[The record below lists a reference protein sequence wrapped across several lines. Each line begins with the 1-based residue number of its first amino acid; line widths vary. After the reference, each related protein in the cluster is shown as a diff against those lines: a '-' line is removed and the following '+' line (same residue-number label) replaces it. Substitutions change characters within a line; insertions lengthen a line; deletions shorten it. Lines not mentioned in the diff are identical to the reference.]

1 MRAGT
6 ESSLTRAALTAWSF
20 PGVALAVIGRPVAHS
35 LSPVIQNAALAELA
49 KTQPRFA
56 DWRYFKFDIAPAE
69 LPGALALFHE
79 KKFHG
84 LNLTVPHKSLAVE
97 HLVASDAFVRAAGAA
112 NTLSYTEAGWR
123 GANTDGV
130 GLSAALRAE
139 LGAELAGANIV
150 LLGAGGAARAAAVE
164 CLRARCA
171 SLWIGN
177 RTTAALETLLAALQ
191 VFAGETSLRG
201 FALNNPPADL
211 PAGSIVLNA
220 TSLGLATGDPAPL
233 DLRKIP
239 APAKVYDM
247 IYRPPQTALL
257 RQAAALG
264 IARANGLSLLIH
276 QGARSL
282 ELWTGATVS
291 VTVMQDAARLALNPD

>member
-1 MRAGT
+1 MRAAT
-6 ESSLTRAALTAWSF
+6 ESILTLADLTAWSF
-20 PGVALAVIGRPVAHS
+20 PGVALAVIRRPVAHS
-35 LSPVIQNAALAELA
+35 LSPVIQNAPLAELA
-49 KTQPRFA
+49 ETQRRFA

-97 HLVASDAFVRAAGAA
+97 HLLASDAFVRAAGAA

-123 GANTDGV
+123 GANTDGA

-139 LGAELAGANIV
+139 LGAELAGAHIV

-164 CLRARCA
+164 CLRARRA

-177 RTTAALETLLAALQ
+177 RTRPGRQPRLSTLGGCAGKKSLG
-191 VFAGETSLRG
+191 VFPLKT
-201 FALNNPPADL
+201 PPADC

-257 RQAAALG
+257 RQAAELG
-264 IARANGLSLLIH
+264 IARANGLSMLIH

>member
-1 MRAGT
+1 MRAAT
-6 ESSLTRAALTAWSF
+6 ESILTPADLAAWSF

-49 KTQPRFA
+49 KTQARFA
-56 DWRYFKFDIAPAE
+56 DWRYFKFDIAPEE

-123 GANTDGV
+123 GANTDGA
-130 GLSAALRAE
+130 GLSAALRVE

-177 RTTAALETLLAALQ
+177 RTAATLETLLSTLQ
-191 VFAGETSLRG
+191 VFAGEANLKG
-201 FALNNPPADL
+201 FVLNNPPADL
-211 PAGSIVLNA
+211 PAASM
-220 TSLGLATGDPAPL
+220 S
-233 DLRKIP
+233 
-239 APAKVYDM
+239 
-247 IYRPPQTALL
+247 
-257 RQAAALG
+257 
-264 IARANGLSLLIH
+264 S
-276 QGARSL
+276 
-282 ELWTGATVS
+282 
-291 VTVMQDAARLALNPD
+291 